1 MQPRIT
7 FSNVS
12 LDRSFPLSCRRHAAH
27 ADCRP
32 HSHAFHELVIILN
45 GSGRH
50 VTEYGEYGITAGD
63 VFLVRGSM
71 VHGYSGSDQLT
82 LINILFD
89 PRLLRLPLEYL
100 DDLPG
105 FQALFRVEPR
115 LRRQA
120 QFRHRLRLQADS
132 LGEAAAMVARMEH
145 VLRRE
150 PPGYR
155 FEACACL
162 MQLIVFLSRSYFRAP
177 ASDLGG
183 ESLQKFSEAL
193 SYIEGNYCEP
203 ITIGRLAKVAGMSAS
218 TLTRTF
224 HRIMGRSPL
233 DHVIRVRIGRARELL
248 QRADLRITEVAF
260 ACGFSDSNYFSRQ
273 FRNVTGTT
281 PRAFRQHDMTA
292 ETRH

>member
-1 MQPRIT
+1 MHRQIT
-7 FSNVS
+7 FANVS

-50 VTEYGEYGITAGD
+50 VTEYGDYEIMAGD
-63 VFLVRGSM
+63 VFLVRGAM
-71 VHGYSGSDQLT
+71 IHGYSGSEHLT
-82 LINILFD
+82 LVNILFD
-89 PRLLRLPLEYL
+89 PRSLQLPLDYL

-120 QFRHRLRLQADS
+120 RFRHRLQLQADS

-145 VLRRE
+145 VLQRK

-155 FEACACL
+155 LEACACL
-162 MQLIVFLSRSYFRAP
+162 MQLLVFLSRCYFRTP
-177 ASDLGG
+177 SSSLGG

-193 SYIEGNYCEP
+193 SYIERNYGEP
-203 ITIGRLAKVAGMSAS
+203 ITIARLAKVAGMSPS

-273 FRNVTGTT
+273 FRKVTGIT
-281 PRAFRQHDMTA
+281 PRAFRQHA
-292 ETRH
+292 ALQ